1 MEMVVIGGGIFLA
14 LILVIELVVY
24 GVRNMRT
31 TKRMKIR
38 RRLRKYVYVES
49 EKDSAEI
56 LKKRILSDVSFLN
69 ALLLKLPGLEPLD
82 RLIIQANSKYPMG
95 FFVLL
100 AALLA
105 AVGFLIGNSLLLNF
119 SYGIMFGIFGFLA
132 PFVYLSRQKKMRMA
146 KFKKQ
151 LPDGLDLIARSL
163 KAGHALTGGMSVAAE
178 EFDDPL
184 GPEFAEALDEINF
197 GVSLQ
202 NAMKNLVKRID
213 CEEIKYFVVGV
224 ILQRETGG
232 NLAEL
237 MTTLATLI
245 RERFKFEGKVKTLTA
260 EGRFSAIV
268 LIALP
273 FLLFGYLWFTSPNFL
288 EPLLTEPVGR
298 FMILMAIV
306 MMILGALVM
315 KKMVKIR
322 V

>member
-1 MEMVVIGGGIFLA
+1 
-14 LILVIELVVY
+14 
-24 GVRNMRT
+24 
-31 TKRMKIR
+31 MKIR

-56 LKKRILSDVSFLN
+56 LKKRVLSDVSFLN
-69 ALLLKLPGLEPLD
+69 DLLLKLPGLEPLD

-105 AVGFLIGNSLLLNF
+105 AVGFLVGNSFLLNF

-132 PFVYLSRQKKMRMA
+132 PFAYLSRQKKMRMA

-163 KAGHALTGGMSVAAE
+163 KAGHALTGGISVAAE

>member
-1 MEMVVIGGGIFLA
+1 MEMVLLGGGIFLA

-24 GVRNMRT
+24 GVRNMHT
-31 TKRMKIR
+31 TERMKIR
-38 RRLRKYVYVES
+38 KRLRKYVYVES

-56 LKKRILSDVSFLN
+56 LKKRVLSDVSFLN
-69 ALLLKLPGLEPLD
+69 NFLLKMPGLEPLD

-95 FFVLL
+95 FFILL
-100 AALLA
+100 AALLGA
-105 AVGFLIGNSLLLNF
+105 TGFLIGNSLLFNL
-119 SYGIMFGIFGFLA
+119 SYGILLGIFGCLT
-132 PFVYLSRQKKMRMA
+132 PFAYLSRKKKMRME

-273 FLLFGYLWFTSPNFL
+273 FLLAGYLWFTTPNFL
-288 EPLLTEPVGR
+288 EPLVTEPVGR
-298 FMILMAIV
+298 IMILMAIV
-306 MMILGALVM
+306 MMILGAFVM